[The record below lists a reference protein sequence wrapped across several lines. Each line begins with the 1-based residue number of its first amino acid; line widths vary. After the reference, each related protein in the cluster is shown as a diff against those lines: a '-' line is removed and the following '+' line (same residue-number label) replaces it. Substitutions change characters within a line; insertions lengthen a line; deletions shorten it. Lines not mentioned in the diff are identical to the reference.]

1 MLKSLYD
8 ANTILIATAD
18 NTPIPLTIGATTIV
32 GRKASGDIVALTPAE
47 IMSVIAVTAP
57 ATKTSSGV
65 AGQIAFD
72 DNFFYRATATNV
84 WKRSALA
91 TNW

>member
-32 GRKASGDIVALTPAE
+32 GRKSTGDIVALTPAE
-47 IMSVIAVTAP
+47 IMGIIAVTAP
-57 ATKTSSGV
+57 ATKTSTGTT
-65 AGQIAFD
+65 GQIAFD